1 MPELTRRKFLAAG
14 AAGLLVAARDRSAQ
28 PQREA
33 PAARTGG
40 SRRIAVVGGRYQVWT
55 KEVGRGGIPVLTL
68 HGGPGFNHFY
78 LECFEDFLPPAG
90 IRFWYYDQ
98 LGCGFSDQPQD
109 TALWTLDR
117 YLEEVEEARR
127 GLELQRFLLY
137 GHSWGALL
145 GMEYALRHPQYLTGL
160 VISNMTASVA
170 AYVQHAAELLRA
182 LPAAAQATLA
192 RYREKGAYDAPEYQ
206 AVLMKELYHQHVCR
220 LDPWPEPLER
230 TFRMVNTT
238 VYNTMQGPD
247 EFTIVGNLKDWDIW
261 DRLHLIRVPT
271 LLISARYD
279 EMAPSQIARM
289 GTLIPQ
295 ARVSALDNG
304 SHFAMYDDQAAY
316 FQALIAFIREV
327 GAPSGSKTRKRPYNE
342 ECRTGTGR
350 ALTTAA
356 MAP

>member
-1 MPELTRRKFLAAG
+1 MPGLTRRSFLAAS
-14 AAGLLVAARDRSAQ
+14 AAGLVPPARDASAQ
-28 PQREA
+28 PQPEA
-33 PAARTGG
+33 PGLRTGG
-40 SRRIAVVGGRYQVWT
+40 SRRVKVAGGRYDVWT
-55 KEVGRGGIPVLTL
+55 KEVGRGRIPVLIL

-78 LECFEDFLPPAG
+78 LECLEDFLPSAG
-90 IRFWYYDQ
+90 VRFWYYDQ

-109 TALWTLDR
+109 SALWTLDR
-117 YLEEVEEARR
+117 YLEEVEEVRR
-127 GLELQRFLLY
+127 GLKLERFLLY

-170 AYVQHAAELLRA
+170 AYVQYAEELLRT

-206 AVLMKELYHQHVCR
+206 AVLMKQVYQQHVCR

-230 TFRMVNTT
+230 TFRTINTT
-238 VYNTMQGPD
+238 IYNTIQGPD
-247 EFTIVGNLKDWDIW
+247 EFNIIGNIRDWDIW
-261 DRLHLIRVPT
+261 DQLHRIRVPT

-279 EMAPSQIARM
+279 EMSPQQIARM

-295 ARVSALDNG
+295 ARVAALENG

-316 FQALIAFIREV
+316 FQALVAFIREV
-327 GAPSGSKTRKRPYNE
+327 GRHT
-342 ECRTGTGR
+342 
-350 ALTTAA
+350 
-356 MAP
+356 